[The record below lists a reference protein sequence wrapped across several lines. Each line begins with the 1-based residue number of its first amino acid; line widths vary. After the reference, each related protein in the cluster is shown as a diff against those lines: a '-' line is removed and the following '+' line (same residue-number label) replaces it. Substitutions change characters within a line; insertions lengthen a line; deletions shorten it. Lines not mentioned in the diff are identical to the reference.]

1 MQSRAIA
8 ALAVVVLLAG
18 CTGGALSFSAS
29 PASVDEAALE
39 TANYTGQE
47 PEQVTINETVEVAGV
62 SRQVTATTWT
72 ASYAANDTPATLIV
86 ASTPD
91 ATVAGQS
98 VNPITRLTGKELLQ
112 RVAQEVGNSDQVDLE
127 EVEVVQRENRE
138 VLGTGTEVTTFAT
151 TASTEQGDVPIR
163 IHLASVSHQGDVVV
177 LVGVHPEEVDER
189 STQLTLMEAAEHQGD
204 EE

>member
-1 MQSRAIA
+1 MQPRAIA

-18 CTGGALSFSAS
+18 CTGGALSFAAS
-29 PASVDEAALE
+29 PATVDEAALDE
-39 TANYTGQE
+39 ANYTGQA
-47 PEQVTINETVEVAGV
+47 PEQVTINETVEVAGMSKQV
-62 SRQVTATTWT
+62 SATTWT
-72 ASYAANDTPATLIV
+72 ASYAANDTPATLVV

-98 VNPITRLTGKELLQ
+98 VNPIARLTGKELLQ
-112 RVAQEVGNSDQVDLE
+112 RVAQEIGNRDQVDLE
-127 EVEVVQRENRE
+127 DVEVVQRENRE
-138 VLGTGTEVTTFAT
+138 ILGTQTEVTTFAT

-189 STQLTLMEAAEHQGD
+189 STQLRLMEAAEHQGD